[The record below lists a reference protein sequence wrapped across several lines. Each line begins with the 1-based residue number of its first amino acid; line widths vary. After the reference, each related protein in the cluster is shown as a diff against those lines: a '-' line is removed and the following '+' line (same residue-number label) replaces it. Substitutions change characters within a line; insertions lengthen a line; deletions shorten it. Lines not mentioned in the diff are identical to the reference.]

1 MDKLKSLPPLDFATF
16 TTRIKRKIRAI
27 SQHLRQARV
36 VAKALHSPRHPIV
49 AHIVPI
55 RRCNLSC
62 TYCNEYDD
70 FSQPVPTVVMLR
82 RVDRLVELGT
92 TVITISGGE
101 PLLHPE
107 LDLII
112 RHIRSRGSIAT
123 LITNGYLLTPDRIK
137 LLNRAGLDH
146 LQISIDNATPDEV
159 SKKSLKVLDKKLQW
173 LAEFAEFQVN
183 INSVIGTSVQHPED
197 AARVARRAAEL
208 GLVTTVGIVHDSG
221 GQLRPLS
228 EQEQHVYQQIVS
240 IVTKSFSTFAYYNQF
255 QKNLVHGL
263 SNDWHCRAGS
273 RYLYICENGLV
284 HYCSQRRGFPGIP
297 LEQYGQED
305 LEREYHTVKPCAPY
319 CTVSCVHQ
327 VSMIDQFR
335 EQPLEA
341 LGRFFP
347 SKPDQGIPYDL
358 PITIRLLTWMFLPSV
373 PGTSARR
380 RLLTHTFTRAALWCL
395 RVK

>member
-1 MDKLKSLPPLDFATF
+1 MLSPVVLV
-16 TTRIKRKIRAI
+16 TTRIKRKIRAL
-27 SQHLRQARV
+27 SRHLRQVRV

-49 AHIVPI
+49 VHIVPI

-62 TYCNEYDD
+62 TYCNEFDG
-70 FSQPVPTVVMLR
+70 FSQPVPIAVMLG
-82 RVDRLVELGT
+82 RVDRLIELGT

-101 PLLHPE
+101 PMLHPE
-107 LDLII
+107 LDQLIL
-112 RHIRSRGSIAT
+112 HIRRRGSMAT
-123 LITNGYLLTPDRIK
+123 LITNGYLLTPERIK

-146 LQISIDNATPDEV
+146 LQISIDNAVPDEV

-173 LAEFAEFQVN
+173 LAEYAEFEVN
-183 INSVIGTSVQHPED
+183 INSVIGTSAHHPED
-197 AARVARRAAEL
+197 AARVARRAGEL
-208 GLVTTVGIVHDSG
+208 GLATTVGIIHDGG

-228 EQEQHVYQQIVS
+228 EQQRQIYEEIVS
-240 IVTKSFSTFAYYNQF
+240 VVTKSFSTFAYYNQF
-255 QKNLVHGL
+255 QKNLVRGL

-284 HYCSQRRGFPGIP
+284 HYCSQQRGSPGIP
-297 LEQYGQED
+297 LEQYGAEA

-341 LGRFFP
+341 LSRFFP
-347 SKPDQGIPYDL
+347 PKWDQGMPYDL
-358 PITIRLLTWMFLPSV
+358 PITIRVLTWMFLPAA
-373 PGTSARR
+373 PSASISRR
-380 RLLTHTFTRAALWCL
+380 RLTRTLTRAALWCL